1 MTGSMI
7 AAALLYILPEMLRE
21 LDVQKYRMLIYAVL
35 LIAVML
41 ITNNEKIRAL
51 AGRVFKKKD
60 KASVNPEA
68 GKEA

>member
-1 MTGSMI
+1 MI

-51 AGRVFKKKD
+51 AGRVFKKK
-60 KASVNPEA
+60 A